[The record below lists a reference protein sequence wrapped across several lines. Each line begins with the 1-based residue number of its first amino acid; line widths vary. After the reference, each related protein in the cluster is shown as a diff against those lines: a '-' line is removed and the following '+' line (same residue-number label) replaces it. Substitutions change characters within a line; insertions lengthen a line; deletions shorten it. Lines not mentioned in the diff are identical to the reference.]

1 MKFQEKFITEV
12 SHKMRSIILFLLLS
26 STLRT
31 SAQVKESILAKKPP
45 MGWMTWNYFGT
56 DINEIIIREMADAMV
71 SSGMLNAGYEYVFID
86 DGWVGGR
93 DNRNNII
100 ADHKK
105 FPSGIKAIA
114 DYVHAKGLKLGI
126 YSDASPLTCEG
137 YTASLNFEEQDAKTF
152 ASWGVDYLKYD
163 YCNAPEDSATAV
175 ARYKA
180 IADALRKSGRDIVL
194 GVCEWGRRKPWLW
207 AAEAGGQLWRTTG
220 DIRDKWINKEV
231 NVPKDFEWNWNGI
244 INTADENADLYS
256 YAGPGRWNDMDMLL
270 VGLYG
275 KEGPSSTKG
284 GIGCN
289 DTEYQTQMSLWC
301 MMASPL
307 AATNDVRNMNDA
319 TKSILLNEE
328 IIAINQDELGKQC
341 VRKIKNDS
349 WNVFV
354 KPLKNGDYAVAILNR
369 GDKVQKYSLDFALIG
384 LPDKYQ
390 VRDIWEHKLIGVN
403 TKWTGMVQSH
413 ETKVLRLTRK

>member
-1 MKFQEKFITEV
+1 
-12 SHKMRSIILFLLLS
+12 MRSLIFTFLFGINSCLFAQ
-26 STLRT
+26 STN
-31 SAQVKESILAKKPP
+31 KILAPTPP

-56 DINEIIIREMADAMV
+56 KINEKDIREMADAMV
-71 SSGMLNAGYEYVFID
+71 SSGMKNAGYNYVFID

-100 ADHKK
+100 ADPKR
-105 FPSGIKAIA
+105 FPSGIKAMA

-175 ARYKA
+175 LRYKK
-180 IADALRKSGRDIVL
+180 IADALRNSGREIVL
-194 GVCEWGRRKPWLW
+194 GICEWGQRKPWLW

-220 DIRDKWINKEV
+220 DIRDKWMDLSGKEKV
-231 NVPKDFEWNWNGI
+231 DFNWNGI
-244 INTADENADLYS
+244 LNTADQNADLYPYS
-256 YAGPGRWNDMDMLL
+256 GPGRWNDMDMLL

-284 GIGCN
+284 GIGCT

-301 MMASPL
+301 MMNSPL
-307 AATNDVRNMNDA
+307 AASNDLRKMNEA
-319 TKSILLNEE
+319 TKNILMNQE
-328 IIAINQDELGKQC
+328 IIALNQDELGKQC
-341 VRKIKNDS
+341 VRKLNTEN
-349 WNVFV
+349 WNVFL
-354 KPLKNGDYAVAILNR
+354 KPLKNGDFAVGILNR
-369 GDKVQKYSLDFALIG
+369 SKNPQNYEFEFSNIGLIG
-384 LPDKYQ
+384 NYE
-390 VRDIWEHKLIGVN
+390 VRDLWLHQVVGKSNKWNGKVN
-403 TKWTGMVQSH
+403 SH
-413 ETKVLRLTRK
+413 ETKVFRLKKI